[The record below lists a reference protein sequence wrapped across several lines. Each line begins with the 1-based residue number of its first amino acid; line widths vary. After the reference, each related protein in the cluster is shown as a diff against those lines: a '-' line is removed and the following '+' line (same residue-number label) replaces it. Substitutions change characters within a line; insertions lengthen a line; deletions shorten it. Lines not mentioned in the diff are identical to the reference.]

1 LQKVFYPLNLSQKI
15 AFLRRKKGLTQD
27 ELAGLVNVTARTIQ
41 RIESGDSTPR
51 AFTLKAIATALDVS
65 FEELNSGNEERP
77 ADREVS
83 YDREE
88 MRHYLRLLCLSCFS
102 YVVIPYVH
110 FLIPLYLSKK
120 RKDQPPAVLTFS
132 RRLIRVQIGWVIAVS
147 LSLLLALA
155 YNLLSVKY
163 LHNRYPLHYLVV
175 FFFMYFLNAL
185 IIGASMWQIKK
196 IIPMAD
202 DLK

>member
-1 LQKVFYPLNLSQKI
+1 MSLSQKI
-15 AFLRRKKGLTQD
+15 AFLRRKKGLTQE

-65 FEELNSGNEERP
+65 FEELYAGIDQKP
-77 ADREVS
+77 AGREMV

-120 RKDQPPAVLTFS
+120 RKDQPPAVLNFS
-132 RRLIRVQIGWVIAVS
+132 RRVIRVQIGWGIAIH
-147 LSLLLALA
+147 LSLLLTLA
-155 YNLLSVKY
+155 YNLISLKY
-163 LHNRYPLHYLVV
+163 FNNRTPLHYLVV

-185 IIGASMWQIKK
+185 IIGAGILRIKK
-196 IIPMAD
+196 IVPLD
-202 DLK
+202 KSQTTGFQ